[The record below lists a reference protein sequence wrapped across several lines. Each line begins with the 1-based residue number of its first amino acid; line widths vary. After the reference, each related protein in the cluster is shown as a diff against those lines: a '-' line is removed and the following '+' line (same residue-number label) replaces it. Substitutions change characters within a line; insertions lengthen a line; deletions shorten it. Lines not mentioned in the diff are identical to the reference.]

1 MTVSYGYRDSVYT
14 QNDVFKWIQ
23 ERLLPAINGAGGTG
37 IEPSSLST
45 SQQTGFI
52 PLDLNGVRI
61 IASNDFQA
69 ETIVSTGG
77 SEKASGGILASL
89 GVIASI
95 NRINGATDKG
105 ARMVLKAN
113 TTGEFQFPMIPIPFD
128 WDSTAD
134 FSVNFFCEMA
144 GATDTTTALTV
155 GAWLGYGDAD
165 AGGNTSADLTAT
177 PSVKTA
183 TILAANNIAYP
194 NFLNITFIP
203 EAHANDAIWIYG
215 AWILYGKKA

>member
-1 MTVSYGYRDSVYT
+1 MTVNFNYKDDVYS
-14 QNDVFKWIQ
+14 QNDVFKWIREQ
-23 ERLLPAINGAGGTG
+23 LLPVVNGAGGTG

-45 SQQTGFI
+45 TQRTGFI
-52 PLDLNGVRI
+52 PLDLAGVRI

-69 ETIVSTGG
+69 ETVVSTGG

-95 NRINGATDKG
+95 NRVNGATDKA

-155 GAWLGYGDAD
+155 GAFLGIGDTD

-177 PSVKTA
+177 PSVKSA
-183 TILAANNIAYP
+183 TIALADNVAYP
-194 NFLNITFIP
+194 NFLNVTFIP
-203 EAHANDAIWIYG
+203 EAHANDAIWIYA
-215 AWILYGKKA
+215 AWILYTKKA